1 MIMIEKLRKKMNQDG
16 FTILEVMMGLVI
28 FSIGLLT
35 LLSMI
40 VISIHG
46 NAWSDKTTQAVQIV
60 RQTIEEV
67 KNTPYDD
74 LEWYSYEDDGK
85 FFSHYYLEE
94 DYDQEEL
101 MKITVYVYWDDELQN
116 PHYNQ
121 TTAYFQ
127 PKE

>member
-1 MIMIEKLRKKMNQDG
+1 MIEKFRKKMNQDG

-35 LLSMI
+35 LLSMV

-74 LEWYSYEDDGK
+74 LEWFSYEDDGK

-101 MKITVYVYWDDELQN
+101 MKITVYVYWDDELSN